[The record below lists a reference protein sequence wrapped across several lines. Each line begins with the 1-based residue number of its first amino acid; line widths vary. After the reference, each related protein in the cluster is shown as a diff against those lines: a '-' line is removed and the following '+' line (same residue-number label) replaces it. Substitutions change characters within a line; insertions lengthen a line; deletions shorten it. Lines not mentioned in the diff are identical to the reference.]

1 MPLGLI
7 CQTKKKFSPG
17 PDIIIYCLTHNLNLD
32 AHVKNQRAPVI
43 VIPANAGIQENQ
55 PFMDSRVRES
65 DGFGDFLRGQQSHSK
80 MFSIKVRIKQM
91 MLKIETTKTNLARLR
106 FSADPYDLSYKY
118 TLSLIHTALNSTLP
132 IPTVFDRFSVAFPM
146 ETT

>member
-1 MPLGLI
+1 MEQL
-7 CQTKKKFSPG
+7 CF
-17 PDIIIYCLTHNLNLD
+17 NVNLD
-32 AHVKNQRAPVI
+32 AQLKSQKAPVI

-55 PFMDSRVRES
+55 PFMDSRVRGS
-65 DGFGDFLRGQQSHSK
+65 DGFGDFLRGHQPYSK
-80 MFSIKVRIKQM
+80 RFSIKVRIRQI
-91 MLKIETTKTNLARLR
+91 MLKIETKKNNLARLR

-146 ETT
+146 EMT